1 MTRCFFHIKT
11 FETMKFEM
19 KFEFVELLTTIL
31 FSIMFRSCV
40 FCIFSHPSEGED
52 FQCIFLFLGKYCYM
66 NQKQK
71 LKYLL
76 WLCLTI
82 LWGWCSK
89 GNRTETVEKHWE
101 SFANIVNFEGG
112 NCKVL
117 LFWHTVQIRIKA
129 QKKKKKKKQEKKKN
143 LAEINFIR

>member
-1 MTRCFFHIKT
+1 M
-11 FETMKFEM
+11 
-19 KFEFVELLTTIL
+19 
-31 FSIMFRSCV
+31 
-40 FCIFSHPSEGED
+40 
-52 FQCIFLFLGKYCYM
+52 
-66 NQKQK
+66 
-71 LKYLL
+71 
-76 WLCLTI
+76 CLTI

-101 SFANIVNFEGG
+101 SFANIVNFERG

-129 QKKKKKKKQEKKKN
+129 QKKKKEKKQEKKKN